1 MIDMKIKNKKIGLS
15 HKPFI
20 IAEMSGNHNNS
31 LERAVKIVE
40 EAAKCGADAIK
51 LQTYTADTITI
62 DSKNS
67 EFNINDK
74 QSLWYGKSLYE
85 LYDEAHTPWEWHE
98 AIFNCAKKN
107 GIICFSSAFD
117 ESAVDF
123 LTNLDAPAFK
133 IASFENN
140 HIPLIKKV
148 VRTKKPIIISTGMAT
163 ISELEDV
170 VNIFKDDDL
179 RNLILLKCTSN
190 YPASAGNSNLL
201 TIPHMKEM
209 FNCQVGLSDHTLG
222 NGTSIAAVTLG
233 ATVIEKHFTLNRS
246 EESVDS
252 AFSMEPNELRLL
264 VSETKAAWNSLG
276 SIHYGPSD
284 EEMASLVFKR
294 SIYVK
299 KDLKK
304 GDKLSRQNI
313 SIIRPG
319 LGIKPKYFEQLI
331 GKKINCDI
339 KTGSP
344 LKWSLIV

>member
-1 MIDMKIKNKKIGLS
+1 MKIKNKKIGLS